1 MGGGWLIV
9 GVGGLIWAGT
19 SLVGSARL
27 GQRPASSSPT
37 TLDALWISPWAQI
50 VVVFIAA
57 FFLVAGWGLIRRYR
71 WVQTLM
77 VPAHLMFMV
86 YAIVGWIAAFLVQS
100 RSPLEWTGISV
111 LLAVLILANGALALS
126 MNSVGA
132 TEALS
137 WLPLR
142 TTPLVPLKCEFCG
155 TPLDPGTNRCPQC
168 EAVPETTHQNGNSR
182 PVSAKLVGV
191 LDKVEFRIDPDKATM
206 IGRGSTR
213 NDVNLS
219 NPTVS
224 RHHAQIAYEA
234 GHYVLTA
241 LRDLNGTFINDTLVR
256 KRPLQDGDEIR
267 FGRSRFRFSVMESEH
282 GA

>member
-1 MGGGWLIV
+1 MTAI
-9 GVGGLIWAGT
+9 
-19 SLVGSARL
+19 LVA
-27 GQRPASSSPT
+27 
-37 TLDALWISPWAQI
+37 
-50 VVVFIAA
+50 V

-71 WVQTLM
+71 WVQTVT
-77 VPAHLMFMV
+77 VPAHLMFMI
-86 YAIVGWIAAFLVQS
+86 YAIVGWIAAFLVER

-111 LLAVLILANGALALS
+111 LLAVLILANGALALF
-126 MNSVGA
+126 MNSTGA

-168 EAVPETTHQNGNSR
+168 EAVPETAHQNGASR
-182 PVSAKLVGV
+182 PASAKLVGV

-224 RHHAQIAYEA
+224 RYHAQIAYEA

-241 LRDLNGTFINDTLVR
+241 LRDLNGTFVNDTLVR

-267 FGRSRFRFSVMESEH
+267 FGRSRFRFLVMESEY

>member
-1 MGGGWLIV
+1 MVVLIAV
-9 GVGGLIWAGT
+9 
-19 SLVGSARL
+19 
-27 GQRPASSSPT
+27 
-37 TLDALWISPWAQI
+37 
-50 VVVFIAA
+50 
-57 FFLVAGWGLIRRYR
+57 FFLAAGWGLIRRYR
-71 WVQTLM
+71 WVQTVM
-77 VPAHLMFMV
+77 VPAHLMFML

-111 LLAVLILANGALALS
+111 LLAILILANGALALF
-126 MNSVGA
+126 MNSTGA

-155 TPLDPGTNRCPQC
+155 TPLDPGSSRCPQC
-168 EAVPETTHQNGNSR
+168 EAVPETAHQNGAHR
-182 PVSAKLVGV
+182 PASAKLIGV
-191 LDKVEFRIDPDKATM
+191 LDNVEFRIDPDQATM

-224 RHHAQIAYEA
+224 RHHAQIIYEA

-241 LRDLNGTFINDTLVR
+241 LRDLNGTFVNDTLVR
-256 KRPLQDGDEIR
+256 KRPLNDGDEIR
-267 FGRSRFRFSVMESEH
+267 FGRSRFRFLMMESEY